1 MSKRNKNR
9 NVKTEE
15 IVEEKV
21 IDMPEPEETETKEED
36 EVKEKKSFAYKVGSA
51 AGKVVGGAVKVVT
64 SKPAKI
70 IGGIALVGGLI
81 AAGYEAGKNGI
92 PSFKDDDSDDFTE
105 DNFETE
111 TEDQTD
117 TSDDAVTEET
127 EE

>member
-9 NVKTEE
+9 NVKEE

-21 IDMPEPEETETKEED
+21 IDMPETEETETKEDED
-36 EVKEKKSFAYKVGSA
+36 VKEKKSFAYKVGSA

-111 TEDQTD
+111 TEDQTED
-117 TSDDAVTEET
+117 LPTESEET
-127 EE
+127 TED